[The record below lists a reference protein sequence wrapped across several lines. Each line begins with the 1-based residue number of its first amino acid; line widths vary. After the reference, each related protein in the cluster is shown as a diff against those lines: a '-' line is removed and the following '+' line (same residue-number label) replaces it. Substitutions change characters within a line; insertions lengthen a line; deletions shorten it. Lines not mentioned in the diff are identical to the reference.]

1 MRLYPVLSMLVVG
14 LSWTMAAS
22 PSLVLPSS
30 APVERSNL
38 RWASADHGI
47 KAGWLADAKSLRHA
61 DLSERIEPVVLATLD
76 AENTFAAPASV
87 MLRDGR
93 SLLCFWTTR
102 DPQGSSHER
111 AGGMA
116 RSEDGGLTWRRE
128 DRLLGESFSN
138 FAVPHGHYSTMTRDL
153 GVFAL
158 ANPQG
163 EERLWIVAPH
173 EILPG
178 GAHGEYLPRLL
189 SSDGGRSWERIAPL
203 GGTAKRIDPV
213 RMHMYFTS
221 MLRLFDG
228 SVLATYEQYAEADGN
243 RTSGKLGGLRALQTI
258 SHDEGRTWGAPTI
271 LCDGL
276 GAGDN
281 EPSAPFVFRSPDGR
295 ELACLMHQ
303 QNYRGTSLVV
313 FSQDEGRTWTA
324 PRETS
329 WGLSGRRHAAV
340 TLPDGRLFVT
350 MEDRAPW
357 PVSFNEAGIPVGGG
371 LFAWVGTYQDLRQG
385 RPGQGRIRL
394 LSHMTSQDAAPG
406 LHLLAD
412 GTIVAVTRRTPLASG
427 PRRTEIVSLRISPKA
442 IDEALESARRLR

>member
-1 MRLYPVLSMLVVG
+1 MSPHPAISLLVAG
-14 LSWTMAAS
+14 LSWTMATAQTLVP
-22 PSLVLPSS
+22 PSIVPG
-30 APVERSNL
+30 ETSNL
-38 RWASADHGI
+38 RWASADQGI
-47 KAGWLADAKSLRHA
+47 KAAWLADAKSLLHA
-61 DLSERIEPVVLATLD
+61 DLSGRIEPVIVANLK
-76 AENTFAAPASV
+76 AESTFAAPASV

-93 SLLCFWTTR
+93 TLLCFWTTR
-102 DPQGSSHER
+102 NPEGSSHEH

-138 FAVPHGHYSTMTRDL
+138 FAVPHGHYNIMTRDL

-158 ANPQG
+158 ASPQG
-163 EERLWIVAPH
+163 EDRLWIIAPH
-173 EILPG
+173 EIRPG

-189 SSDGGRSWERIAPL
+189 SKDGGLNWERVAPL
-203 GGTAKRIDPV
+203 GGTNHRVYPL

-228 SVLATYEQYAEADGN
+228 SVLATYEGYGQADGQ
-243 RTSGKLGGLRALQTI
+243 RPSGKLGALQALQTI
-258 SHDEGRTWGAPTI
+258 SYDEGRTWATPTI

-276 GAGDN
+276 GPGDN

-303 QNYRGTSLVV
+303 QNDRGPSLVA

-324 PRETS
+324 PRETA

-350 MEDRAPW
+350 MEDKAPW
-357 PVSFNEAGIPVGGG
+357 PQSFREAGIPVGGG

-385 RPGQGRIRL
+385 RPGQGRLRL
-394 LSHMTSQDAAPG
+394 LSHMTSQAPSPG

-427 PRRTEIVSLRISPKA
+427 PRPTEIVSLRISPKA
-442 IDEALESARRLR
+442 IDEALESAQRLR

>member
-1 MRLYPVLSMLVVG
+1 MRPYPALSMLAVG
-14 LSWTMAAS
+14 LSWTMAAT

-30 APVERSNL
+30 APAESSNL
-38 RWASADHGI
+38 RWASADQGT
-47 KAGWLADAKSLRHA
+47 KAAWLADAKSLLHA
-61 DLSERIEPVVLATLD
+61 DLSERLEPVVLATLE
-76 AENTFAAPASV
+76 AESTFAAPASV
-87 MLRDGR
+87 MFRDGR
-93 SLLCFWTTR
+93 TLLCFWTTR

-153 GVFAL
+153 GAFAVT
-158 ANPQG
+158 NHEG

-178 GAHGEYLPRLL
+178 GACHEYLPRLL
-189 SSDGGRSWERIAPL
+189 SVDGGRSWERLAPI
-203 GGTAKRIDPV
+203 GGTSKQVDPA

-221 MLRLFDG
+221 MVRRFDG
-228 SVLATYEQYAEADGN
+228 SILATYEGYGQADS
-243 RTSGKLGGLRALQTI
+243 RRPSGKLGALQALQTI
-258 SHDEGRTWGAPTI
+258 SYDAGRNWEKPTV

-276 GAGDN
+276 GPGDN

-303 QNYRGTSLVV
+303 QNDRGPSLVA

-350 MEDRAPW
+350 MEDKAPW
-357 PVSFNEAGIPVGGG
+357 PESFREAGIPVGGG

-385 RPGQGRIRL
+385 RPGQGRLRL
-394 LSHMTSQDAAPG
+394 LSHLTGRDPSPG

-412 GTIVAVTRRTPLASG
+412 GTIVAVTRRTPIKQG
-427 PRRTEIVSLRISPKA
+427 PRETEIVALRISPKA
-442 IDEALESARRLR
+442 VDEALESAKRIR